1 LKEVLSGFILVK
13 GVSCLYGMDIT
24 APTSRVFELGPYIL
38 GVSEWAHDPQYNAN
52 GKECEGMDEKADAPH

>member
-1 LKEVLSGFILVK
+1 
-13 GVSCLYGMDIT
+13 MDIT

-38 GVSEWAHDPQYNAN
+38 GVSEWTHDPLYNAN